1 MRFKKGHVILRVFL
15 GVLAFVCCYPI
26 IFLLTGAFMGQG
38 EAAENL
44 RPVFAGGEGF
54 AAWSLIPFQPTFR
67 SCVELIFDTPDFF
80 VMFWNSMKITGGI
93 LAGQALF
100 GIPAAWGFARYRFRF
115 HRGLFFLYIAMMMMP
130 FQVMMLSDYL
140 VIKQMNLMDT
150 MGAILL
156 PGIFSTLPVFI
167 ICQFFKEIPEELLE
181 AARIDGAGEG
191 DIFFSGS
198 DCPSERPGSFRQ
210 WCCSF
215 WNAGICWSSQWHFSR
230 RRPCG
235 RCPCFSPRSQ
245 RRRRGLLLRHRFLRC
260 FLQSGYSWPDMN
272 FWSRGSRGTIHGEV
286 HLRGGIRDDE
296 ARSFLLPA
304 VRRGIRTGQVPEQA
318 YFGIKARSDT

>member
-191 DIFFSGS
+191 DIFFRVGL
-198 DCPSERPGSFRQ
+198 PLGK
-210 WCCSF
+210 
-215 WNAGICWSSQWHFSR
+215 AGIISAMVLQFLECWNMLEQPMAFFKTPS
-230 RRPCG
+230 
-235 RCPCFSPRSQ
+235 
-245 RRRRGLLLRHRFLRC
+245 L
-260 FLQSGYSWPDMN
+260 WPLSM
-272 FWSRGSRGTIHGEV
+272 FQPQITAETAGTAFAASV
-286 HLRGGIRDDE
+286 F
-296 ARSFLLPA
+296 ALLPA
-304 VRRGIRTGQVPEQA
+304 IWVFLA
-318 YFGIKARSDT
+318 

>member
-100 GIPAAWGFARYRFRF
+100 GIPAAWGFARYRFQF

-191 DIFFSGS
+191 DIFFRVGL
-198 DCPSERPGSFRQ
+198 PLGK
-210 WCCSF
+210 
-215 WNAGICWSSQWHFSR
+215 AGIISAMVLQFLECWNMLEQPMAFFKTPSLWPLSMFQPQITAETAGTAFAVSV
-230 RRPCG
+230 
-235 RCPCFSPRSQ
+235 FA
-245 RRRRGLLLRHRFLRC
+245 LLPAIWVFLAGHE
-260 FLQSGYSWPDMN
+260 FLEQGIQGYY
-272 FWSRGSRGTIHGEV
+272 SRGSASAGRH
-286 HLRGGIRDDE
+286 
-296 ARSFLLPA
+296 
-304 VRRGIRTGQVPEQA
+304 TG
-318 YFGIKARSDT
+318 

>member
-1 MRFKKGHVILRVFL
+1 MKLMRDRSCFFGGKGNVVLRVFL

-26 IFLLTGAFMGQG
+26 LFLLTGAFMGQG

-44 RPVFAGGEGF
+44 RPIFAGGEGF
-54 AAWSLIPFQPTFR
+54 AAWSLIPFQPTLR

-115 HRGLFFLYIAMMMMP
+115 HRGLFFLYIVMMMMP

-150 MGAILL
+150 MGAIIL
-156 PGIFSTLPVFI
+156 PGIFSTLPVCI

-191 DIFFSGS
+191 DIFFRIGL
-198 DCPSERPGSFRQ
+198 PLGK
-210 WCCSF
+210 
-215 WNAGICWSSQWHFSR
+215 AGIISAMVLQFLECWNMLEQPMAFFKTPSLWPLSMFQPQITAETAGTAFAASV
-230 RRPCG
+230 
-235 RCPCFSPRSQ
+235 FA
-245 RRRRGLLLRHRFLRC
+245 LLPAIWVFLAGYE
-260 FLQSGYSWPDMN
+260 FLEQGIQGYY
-272 FWSRGSRGTIHGEV
+272 SRGSVSAGRHSG
-286 HLRGGIRDDE
+286 
-296 ARSFLLPA
+296 
-304 VRRGIRTGQVPEQA
+304 
-318 YFGIKARSDT
+318 

>member
-100 GIPAAWGFARYRFRF
+100 GIPAAWGFARYRFQF

-191 DIFFSGS
+191 DIFFRVGL
-198 DCPSERPGSFRQ
+198 PLGK
-210 WCCSF
+210 
-215 WNAGICWSSQWHFSR
+215 AGIISAMVLLFLECWNMLEQPMAFFKTPSLWPLSMFQPQITAETAGTAFAASV
-230 RRPCG
+230 
-235 RCPCFSPRSQ
+235 FA
-245 RRRRGLLLRHRFLRC
+245 LLPAIRVFLAGHE
-260 FLQSGYSWPDMN
+260 FLEQGIQGYY
-272 FWSRGSRGTIHGEV
+272 SRGSASAGRH
-286 HLRGGIRDDE
+286 
-296 ARSFLLPA
+296 
-304 VRRGIRTGQVPEQA
+304 TG
-318 YFGIKARSDT
+318 